1 MAEQIIEEQDQ
12 YMWIT
17 LAQCQAYPFP
27 TGDNQKN
34 KQHGYTLGCIRE
46 DGSNQTIISKMY
58 DNYEKCIGDM
68 NERIEYIMMNNIDIR
83 ESGRKLMHVENK

>member
-46 DGSNQTIISKMY
+46 DGSNQTILSKMY
-58 DNYEKCIGDM
+58 DNEEKCIGDM
-68 NERIEYIMMNNIDIR
+68 NERIEYIMLNNIDIR
-83 ESGRKLMHVENK
+83 ESGRKLIHVE